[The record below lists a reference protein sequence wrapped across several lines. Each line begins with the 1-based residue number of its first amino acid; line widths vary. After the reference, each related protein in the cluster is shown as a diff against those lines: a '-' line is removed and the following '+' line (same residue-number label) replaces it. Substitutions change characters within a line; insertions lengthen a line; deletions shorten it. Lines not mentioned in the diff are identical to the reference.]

1 MDKPFNS
8 NAASF
13 NTGSQAPCSRIVIVL
28 MIDGLSESMLD
39 SVATPNFARLRTE
52 GVWTHHLVPVF
63 PSISEPNWVSASTG
77 CWPENHGIV
86 SAQFIDPRLG
96 LFNHD
101 VDADWLAGG
110 ELLHQVAER
119 QGVRTAALGWFGRY
133 SRSRGALATYV
144 SPERKVPWQLSEYA
158 SEPKRTGEIIDYLE
172 MPEDRRPR
180 LILGYFAQPD
190 EVVHRDGLHSQR
202 AREAII
208 RADSEV
214 GRLLEAINRLPYRD
228 QVTLFIMS
236 DHGHLPVTHLINVRR
251 ILSRH
256 GIGGRDVTT
265 GTTSFIY
272 FDDKSQVD
280 RAYQALAT
288 HQEFDVLHRDNQP
301 EFAQLGQSD
310 RVGDL
315 ILSAHPGYYM
325 VDPDLAPWYLKPL
338 ATFGRDIY
346 PSPFMGVGLVS
357 AHGYPPETPGIHG
370 ILYGWGNGLP
380 RGREIKGARMIDV
393 HPTVTRF
400 LGIEP
405 GRLVDGVPLDL

>member
-1 MDKPFNS
+1 MGETFHSKP
-8 NAASF
+8 ASF
-13 NTGSQAPCSRIVIVL
+13 NTGSQADRSRIVIVL
-28 MIDGLSESMLD
+28 LIDGLSEAMLD
-39 SVATPNFARLRTE
+39 SVATPNFARIRTE
-52 GVWTHHLVPVF
+52 GVWTHRLTPVF

-77 CWPENHGIV
+77 CWPENHGVV
-86 SAQFIDPRLG
+86 SAQFIDPRMG

-158 SEPKRTGEIIDYLE
+158 SEPKRTDEIIRYLE
-172 MPEDRRPR
+172 MPADRRPR

-190 EVVHRDGLHSQR
+190 EVVHSDGLHSES

-214 GRLLEAINRLPYRD
+214 GRLLETIDRLPYRD

-251 ILSRH
+251 ILNRH
-256 GIGGRDVTT
+256 GIRGRDVSI

-280 RAYQALAT
+280 RACHALAAYR
-288 HQEFDVLHRDNQP
+288 EFDVLRRDNQP
-301 EFAQLGQSD
+301 DFAQLGQSD

-315 ILSAHPGYYM
+315 ILSAHQGYYM
-325 VDPDLAPWYLKPL
+325 VDPDLAPWYLRPL
-338 ATFGRDIY
+338 ASIWPRHLSESLYGCRISIGPRLPTRH
-346 PSPFMGVGLVS
+346 
-357 AHGYPPETPGIHG
+357 AGYPWDSLRLGERTP
-370 ILYGWGNGLP
+370 
-380 RGREIKGARMIDV
+380 AR
-393 HPTVTRF
+393 P
-400 LGIEP
+400 
-405 GRLVDGVPLDL
+405 

>member
-1 MDKPFNS
+1 MGQ
-8 NAASF
+8 
-13 NTGSQAPCSRIVIVL
+13 TSRHSGRTVIVL
-28 MIDGLSESMLD
+28 LIDGLSQAMLD
-39 SVATPNFARLRTE
+39 SVVTPNFAALRTE
-52 GVWTHHLVPVF
+52 GVWTHHLMPVF

-77 CWPENHGIV
+77 CWPENHGLV

-119 QGVRTAALGWFGRY
+119 QGVRTAVLGWFGRY
-133 SRSRGALATYV
+133 SKSRGALATYV
-144 SPERKVPWQLSEYA
+144 SPERKVPWDLSEYA
-158 SEPKRTGEIIDYLE
+158 SEPKRTDEIIHYLQ
-172 MPEDRRPR
+172 MPNDLRPR

-190 EVVHRDGLHSQR
+190 EVVHSDGLDSPR
-202 AREAII
+202 ARDAIVG
-208 RADSEV
+208 ADRQV
-214 GRLLEAINRLPYRD
+214 GRLVEAIDRLSYRD
-228 QVTLFIMS
+228 QVTLFVMS

-256 GIGGRDVTT
+256 RIRGRDVTT

-272 FDDKSQVD
+272 FDEKSEVD
-280 RAYQALAT
+280 RACRILAA
-288 HQEFDVLHRDNQP
+288 HREFEVLRRDDQP
-301 EFAQLGQSD
+301 QFAQLGQSG

-325 VDPDLAPWYLKPL
+325 VDPDLAPWYLRPL
-338 ATFGRDIY
+338 AAFGRDIY

-357 AHGYPPETPGIHG
+357 AHGYPPDTPGIQG
-370 ILYGWGNGLP
+370 IFYGWGSGLP
-380 RGREIKGARMIDV
+380 RGREFNGARMIDV

-405 GRLVDGVPLDL
+405 GRPLDGVALEF

>member
-1 MDKPFNS
+1 MNE
-8 NAASF
+8 ASF
-13 NTGSQAPCSRIVIVL
+13 NTGDQAQRSRIVIVL
-28 MIDGLSESMLD
+28 MIDGLSEVMLD
-39 SVATPNFARLRTE
+39 SVATPNFARIRTE
-52 GVWTHHLVPVF
+52 GVWTHHLTPVF

-77 CWPENHGIV
+77 CWPENHGVV

-119 QGVRTAALGWFGRY
+119 QGVRAAALGWFGRY

-158 SEPKRTGEIIDYLE
+158 SEPKRTDEIIHYLE

-190 EVVHRDGLHSQR
+190 EVVHSDGLHSQR
-202 AREAII
+202 ARAAIV

-228 QVTLFIMS
+228 QVTLFVMS

-256 GIGGRDVTT
+256 DIRARDVTT
-265 GTTSFIY
+265 GTTSFVY

-280 RAYQALAT
+280 RAYQILGT
-288 HQEFDVLHRDNQP
+288 HHEFDVLRRDNQP
-301 EFAQLGQSD
+301 QFAQLGQSE

-338 ATFGRDIY
+338 ATFCRDIY

-357 AHGYPPETPGIHG
+357 AHGYPPDTPGIHG
-370 ILYGWGNGLP
+370 ILYGWGSGLP

-405 GRLVDGVPLDL
+405 GRMVDGVPLEF

>member
-1 MDKPFNS
+1 MGQTFDSKP
-8 NAASF
+8 ASF
-13 NTGSQAPCSRIVIVL
+13 NTGYQAQSGPVVIVL
-28 MIDGLSESMLD
+28 LIDGLSELMLD
-39 SVATPNFARLRTE
+39 SVATPNFSRLRTE
-52 GVWTHHLVPVF
+52 GVWTHHLTPVF

-77 CWPENHGIV
+77 CWPENHGVV
-86 SAQFIDPRLG
+86 SAQFIDPRMG

-133 SRSRGALATYV
+133 SRTRGALATYV
-144 SPERKVPWQLSEYA
+144 SHERKVPWVLSEYA
-158 SEPKRTGEIIDYLE
+158 SEAKRTDEIIHYLE
-172 MPEDRRPR
+172 MPADSRPR

-190 EVVHRDGLHSQR
+190 EIVHSDGLHSDR

-208 RADSEV
+208 GADSEV

-228 QVTLFIMS
+228 QVTLFVMS
-236 DHGHLPVTHLINVRR
+236 DHGHLPVKHLINVRR
-251 ILSRH
+251 ILRRH
-256 GIGGRDVTT
+256 GIRGRDVSI

-272 FDDKSQVD
+272 FDDKSQID
-280 RAYQALAT
+280 RACQLLAT
-288 HQEFDVLHRDNQP
+288 HQEFDVLRRDNQP
-301 EFAQLGQSD
+301 QFAQLGQGD

-315 ILSAHPGYYM
+315 ILSAHTGYYM
-325 VDPDLAPWYLKPL
+325 VDPEHAPWYLRPL
-338 ATFGRDIY
+338 AKFGRDIY

-357 AHGYPPETPGIHG
+357 AHGYPPDTPGIHG
-370 ILYGWGNGLP
+370 ILYGWGSGIP

-393 HPTVTRF
+393 HPTVTRL

-405 GRLVDGVPLDL
+405 GRPVDGVPLEF

>member
-1 MDKPFNS
+1 MDQTFHSK
-8 NAASF
+8 AASF
-13 NTGSQAPCSRIVIVL
+13 NTGRQPQSGRIVIVL
-28 MIDGLSESMLD
+28 MIDGLSETMLD
-39 SVATPNFARLRTE
+39 SVATPNFARIRTE
-52 GVWTHHLVPVF
+52 GVWTHHLTPVF

-77 CWPENHGIV
+77 CWPENHGVV

-119 QGVRTAALGWFGRY
+119 QGVLTAALGWFGRY
-133 SRSRGALATYV
+133 SKTRGALATYV

-158 SEPKRTGEIIDYLE
+158 SEPKRTDEIIHYLE
-172 MPEDRRPR
+172 MPGDLRPR

-190 EVVHRDGLHSQR
+190 EVVHSDGLHSER

-214 GRLLEAINRLPYRD
+214 GRLLEAIDRLPHRD
-228 QVTLFIMS
+228 QVTLFVMS

-256 GIGGRDVTT
+256 GIRGRDVTT
-265 GTTSFIY
+265 GTTSFVY

-280 RAYQALAT
+280 RACQALAT
-288 HQEFDVLHRDNQP
+288 YHEFDVLRRDNQP
-301 EFAQLGQSD
+301 QFAQLGQSD

-357 AHGYPPETPGIHG
+357 AHGYPPDTPGIHG
-370 ILYGWGNGLP
+370 ILYGWGSGLP

-405 GRLVDGVPLDL
+405 GRSVDGAPLEF

>member
-1 MDKPFNS
+1 
-8 NAASF
+8 
-13 NTGSQAPCSRIVIVL
+13 
-28 MIDGLSESMLD
+28 
-39 SVATPNFARLRTE
+39 
-52 GVWTHHLVPVF
+52 
-63 PSISEPNWVSASTG
+63 
-77 CWPENHGIV
+77 
-86 SAQFIDPRLG
+86 
-96 LFNHD
+96 
-101 VDADWLAGG
+101 
-110 ELLHQVAER
+110 
-119 QGVRTAALGWFGRY
+119 
-133 SRSRGALATYV
+133 
-144 SPERKVPWQLSEYA
+144 
-158 SEPKRTGEIIDYLE
+158 
-172 MPEDRRPR
+172 
-180 LILGYFAQPD
+180 
-190 EVVHRDGLHSQR
+190 
-202 AREAII
+202 
-208 RADSEV
+208 
-214 GRLLEAINRLPYRD
+214 
-228 QVTLFIMS
+228 MS

-256 GIGGRDVTT
+256 GIRGRDVTT

-288 HQEFDVLHRDNQP
+288 HQEFDVLRRDNQP
-301 EFAQLGQSD
+301 AFAQLGQSD

-405 GRLVDGVPLDL
+405 GRLVDGVALEL